1 MALAL
6 TVTLPLLLCWLP
18 VLERR
23 AGWRHGSAWL
33 AAAVTLASAGCLA
46 AAWAGAEGPGPEVV
60 AIPWMPGLGLALS
73 LRLDG
78 LSFLFCVLVLGI
90 GLLVVVYARSY
101 LASDDHA
108 GRFLAFLLLFMGSM
122 LGVVTAENLLGLVV
136 FWELTSLSSFLLVGF
151 KNEKA
156 EARRGARRALG
167 VTGLGGLALLG
178 SVLLLGEVVGS
189 FELTDVL
196 TSRAEIVAHPW
207 YPAIVGLLLLGAF
220 AKSAQLPFQFWLPGA
235 MSAPTPA
242 SAYLHSAT
250 MVKAGVFLLA
260 RLWPALAGTELWFWL
275 VAGIGLATMLFG
287 AVVAL
292 FQGDIKG
299 LLAYSTISHLGLITA
314 LFGLGTETA
323 VVAGLFHILNH
334 ACFKAS
340 LFMAAGIVDH
350 ETGTRD
356 LDRLGGLALPLRS
369 TAILASVASAAMA
382 GVPLLNGFLSKEMF
396 FEETVGV
403 GAGLSPEWLL
413 PAVAAIGGAFSV
425 GYSVRF
431 AWDIF
436 FRPATGQLERTPHT
450 PPVWMVLPVGVLV
463 AICVAIGVAPNSV
476 ATPLLERAA
485 HSVLG
490 ADTPVI
496 DIHIW
501 HGFTLPLLMSA
512 AAIVVGLGL
521 YGQREAVSELKRT
534 LLPTVDGPAVY
545 DTVVGGF
552 FRVARFV
559 TDLLHE
565 ESLPR
570 YVAALVASALVVA
583 SVPFAWAPELEAAP
597 IHTPAPPALVA
608 FVLLAALGAVATL
621 RFHRQRLLALVTIGL
636 TGLGSTLVFVE
647 LSAPD
652 LALTQLSV
660 EFATTV
666 LFLLAL
672 YHLPSR
678 SPSETG
684 AGRRARDAA
693 LAGAVG
699 AGLAALLYGVL
710 TRPFDTI
717 ADYYLA
723 TAKSH
728 GGGTNVVNVILVDY
742 RGFDTLGEIT
752 VLGIAAL
759 GVAAMLHEVRIPRTA
774 TSEQG
779 RVWSADK
786 HPFLLRVMSRPMLP
800 LLLLVAVY
808 ITLRGHNLPGGGFV
822 GGLIAGIALILQFM
836 AGGLSFATRRLR
848 FDFVSAAA
856 VGLLIAAGAGL
867 ASMAF
872 GWPLLTSTFT
882 HVRLGPIEFELAS
895 AMVFDVG
902 VFVTVVA
909 VLLIILS
916 RLGRIGSNT
925 PNAEAETEGRSG

>member
-1 MALAL
+1 MALVL

-18 VLERR
+18 LLERR
-23 AGWRHGSAWL
+23 AGWRLDPAWL
-33 AAAVTLASAGCLA
+33 AGGVTLASAGALVA
-46 AAWAGAEGPGPEVV
+46 ACAGATGPGPEIVT
-60 AIPWMPGLGLALS
+60 IPWMPGLGLGLS

-78 LSFLFCVLVLGI
+78 LSLLFCGLVLGI

-108 GRFLAFLLLFMGSM
+108 GRFLSFLLLFMGSM

-156 EARRGARRALG
+156 DARRGARRALG
-167 VTGLGGLALLG
+167 VTGLGGLALLA

-196 TSRAEIVAHPW
+196 AARDVIVGHAW
-207 YPAIVGLLLLGAF
+207 YPIIVGLLLLGAF

-260 RLWPALAGTELWFWL
+260 RLWPVVAGTDLWFWL
-275 VAGIGLATMLFG
+275 VAGVGLATMLFG

-292 FQGDIKG
+292 FQNDIKG

-340 LFMAAGIVDH
+340 LFMAAGVVDH

-356 LDRLGGLALPLRS
+356 LDRLGGLATPLRS
-369 TAILASVASAAMA
+369 TAVLASIAAAAMA
-382 GVPLLNGFLSKEMF
+382 GIPLLNGFLSKEMF
-396 FEETVGV
+396 FKETVDV
-403 GAGLSPEWLL
+403 GAALSPAWLL
-413 PAVAAIGGAFSV
+413 PAVAAIAGAFSV

-436 FRPATGQLERTPHT
+436 FRPGTGQLERSPHT
-450 PPVWMVLPVGVLV
+450 PPFWMVAPIGVLV
-463 AICVAIGVAPNSV
+463 VICVAVGVAPNQV
-476 ATPLLERAA
+476 ATPLIERAA
-485 HSVLG
+485 QSVLG
-490 ADTPVI
+490 AATPPI
-496 DIHIW
+496 DIHLW
-501 HGFTLPLLMSA
+501 HGINLPLVMSA

-521 YGQREAVSELKRT
+521 YGQRATISELKRT
-534 LLPTVDGPAVY
+534 LLVTVDGPTVY
-545 DTVVGGF
+545 NATLGGL
-552 FRVARFV
+552 FRAARLV
-559 TDLLHE
+559 TRLMHE
-565 ESLPR
+565 ESLAR
-570 YVAALVASALVVA
+570 YLAALVASALVIA
-583 SVPFAWAPELEAAP
+583 TLPFAWAPAAETAP
-597 IHTPAPPALVA
+597 IATVPPPPLVA
-608 FVLLAALGAVATL
+608 FVLLTVIGAVATL
-621 RFHRQRLLALVTIGL
+621 RFHRQRLLALITIGL

-678 SPSETG
+678 SPGET
-684 AGRRARDAA
+684 APGRRARDAT
-693 LAGAVG
+693 LAVAVG
-699 AGLAALLYGVL
+699 AGLAALLHGVL

-717 ADYYLA
+717 ADYYVA

-728 GGGTNVVNVILVDY
+728 GGGTNIVNVILVDY

-759 GVAAMLHEVRIPRTA
+759 GVAAMLHEVRIARSVM
-774 TSEQG
+774 SEQG
-779 RVWSADK
+779 RIWSADK

-822 GGLIAGIALILQFM
+822 GGLIAGVALILQFM
-836 AGGLSFATRRLR
+836 AGGLPFATRRLP

-856 VGLLIAAGAGL
+856 VGLLIAAAAGV
-867 ASMAF
+867 ASIAF
-872 GWPLLTSTFT
+872 GWPLLTSAFT
-882 HVRLGPIEFELAS
+882 HVHLGPIEFELAS

-916 RLGRIGSNT
+916 RLGRIGS
-925 PNAEAETEGRSG
+925 ESDIELEGGSR

>member
-18 VLERR
+18 LLDRR
-23 AGWRHGSAWL
+23 AGWSSGSPWI
-33 AAAVTLASAGCLA
+33 AAAVTLASAGAFA
-46 AAWAGAEGPGPEVV
+46 AASLGSEGARPEVV
-60 AIPWMPGLGLALS
+60 SIPWMPGLGLALS

-78 LSFLFCVLVLGI
+78 LSLFFGVLVLGI
-90 GLLVVVYARSY
+90 GLLIVLYARSY

-108 GRFLAFLLLFMGSM
+108 ARFLCFLILFMGSM

-156 EARRGARRALG
+156 DARRGARRALG
-167 VTGLGGLALLG
+167 VTGLGGLSLLG
-178 SVLLLGEVVGS
+178 GVLLLGEVVGS

-196 TSRAEIVAHPW
+196 AARDVIISHPA
-207 YPAIVGLLLLGAF
+207 YAAIVGLLLLGAF
-220 AKSAQLPFQFWLPGA
+220 AKSAQLPFHFWLPGA

-260 RLWPALAGTELWFWL
+260 RLWPVLSGTELWLWL
-275 VAGIGLATMLFG
+275 VAGVGLATMLFG
-287 AVVAL
+287 AVAAL
-292 FQGDIKG
+292 FQSDIKG

-314 LFGLGTETA
+314 LLGLGTETA

-340 LFMAAGIVDH
+340 LFMVAGVVDH
-350 ETGTRD
+350 ETGTREI
-356 LDRLGGLALPLRS
+356 DRLGGLATPLRS
-369 TAILASVASAAMA
+369 TAWLASIASAAMA
-382 GVPLLNGFLSKEMF
+382 GIPLLNGFLSKEMF
-396 FEETVGV
+396 FKETVDA

-413 PAVAAIGGAFSV
+413 PAVATIGGAFSV

-436 FRPATGQLERTPHT
+436 FRPAAGPLERTPHA
-450 PPVWMVLPVGVLV
+450 PPFFMLAPIGVLV
-463 AICVAIGVAPNSV
+463 AVCVAVGVAPNLT
-476 ATPLLERAA
+476 AAPLLEHAA
-485 HSVLG
+485 RGALG
-490 ADTPVI
+490 VQAPAI

-501 HGFTLPLLMSA
+501 HGVNLPLGMSL
-512 AAIVVGLGL
+512 AAIVAGLGL
-521 YGQREAVSELKRT
+521 YGQRSAIAERKRA
-534 LLPTVDGPAVY
+534 LLPVLDGAALY
-545 DTVVGGF
+545 NRIVGGC
-552 FRVARFV
+552 FRLGRFV
-559 TDLLHE
+559 TDLLQE
-565 ESLPR
+565 ESFAR
-570 YVAALVASALVVA
+570 YLTALAVSAFVIAAVQ
-583 SVPFAWAPELEAAP
+583 FARAPELGALP
-597 IHTPAPPALVA
+597 IATDAPPPLVA
-608 FVLLAALGAVATL
+608 FVLLTVLGAVATL
-621 RFHRQRLLALVTIGL
+621 RAHRRRLLALVTIGL
-636 TGLGSTLVFVE
+636 TGLGSTLVFAE

-672 YHLPSR
+672 HHLPAH
-678 SPSETG
+678 SPSET
-684 AGRRARDAA
+684 APGRRARDAA
-693 LAGAVG
+693 LSIAVG
-699 AGLAALLYGVL
+699 GGLAALLYGVL

-717 ADYYLA
+717 ADFYLA

-759 GVAAMLHEVRIPRTA
+759 GVAAMLHELRLTHDA
-774 TSEQG
+774 MAEQDG
-779 RVWSADK
+779 DWSSDK

-800 LLLLVAVY
+800 LLLLMAVY

-822 GGLIAGIALILQFM
+822 GGLIAGVALILQFL

-848 FDFVSAAA
+848 FDFVGAAAIGLLISAAA
-856 VGLLIAAGAGL
+856 GIGSIV
-867 ASMAF
+867 F
-872 GWPLLTSTFT
+872 GRPMLTSGFT
-882 HVRLGPIEFELAS
+882 HVHLGPIEFELAS
-895 AMVFDVG
+895 AMIFDLG
-902 VFVTVVA
+902 VFITVVA

-916 RLGRIGSNT
+916 RLGRIG
-925 PNAEAETEGRSG
+925 AEPDPELEGGGG